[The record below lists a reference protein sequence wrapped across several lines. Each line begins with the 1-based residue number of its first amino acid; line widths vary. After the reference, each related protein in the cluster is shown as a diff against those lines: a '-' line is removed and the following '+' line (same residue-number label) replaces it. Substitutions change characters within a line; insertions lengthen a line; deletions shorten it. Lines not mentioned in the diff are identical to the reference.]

1 LPAADG
7 YGIIIIEGH
16 RMDDFLEENDD
27 TGPEQGRAE
36 IADSDL
42 IKSQLLDFDDL
53 LRNNELETVALRLTE
68 GAMELPDLMR
78 KDIIDRFLDFVFFKV
93 TTGNMDIPSMA
104 YPTKRMLD
112 HELEKKITELMNK
125 HLYPEI
131 IFRLLKFFTRNIHDS
146 DTNLYIANLIHS
158 EDIIKSI
165 YDTYRLFK
173 KDIFISNRDRRTLNV
188 KRIQQ
193 YSSRSENKLSSP
205 LDGAARLKY
214 ILEFFM
220 IKHNVVHLYTKE
232 DLLLWSPED
241 KAVD

>member
-1 LPAADG
+1 
-7 YGIIIIEGH
+7 
-16 RMDDFLEENDD
+16 MDDFLEENDEK
-27 TGPEQGRAE
+27 GPEQGRG
-36 IADSDL
+36 IAADADL
-42 IKSQLLDFDDL
+42 IKSQIIDFDEL
-53 LRNNELETVALRLTE
+53 LRSNDLETVATRLTE

-112 HELEKKITELMNK
+112 RELEKKIIELMNK

-146 DTNLYIANLIHS
+146 DTNLYIANLIYS

-173 KDIFISNRDRRTLNV
+173 KDIFVRDRDRRTLNV

-214 ILEFFM
+214 ILEFFL
-220 IKHNVVHLYTKE
+220 IKHNVVHLYTRE
-232 DLLLWSPED
+232 DLLLWSPD
-241 KAVD
+241 VKAAD